1 MAVSFCVECGAR
13 LEEREAFGRLRLVC
27 PQCGH
32 VHFDDPK
39 VGVGVVAARDGQ
51 ILLTRRNHEPKLGEW
66 SFPAGFVDA
75 FEDVRAAA
83 AREALEETGIRVALG
98 PLLGVF
104 QEQGSRVV
112 FLAFA
117 AKAPDGEPVC
127 GDECLE
133 VRFFPADALPPLA
146 FGTDAAILAAWRAL
160 QHNADAEPAVSGE
173 LQQ

>member
-13 LEEREAFGRLRLVC
+13 LEEREAFGRPRPVC
-27 PQCGH
+27 PACGH

-39 VGVGVVAARDGQ
+39 VGVGVVAARGGQ

-75 FEDVRAAA
+75 GENVVEAA
-83 AREALEETGIRVALG
+83 AREALEETGVRVEVG

-104 QEQGSRVV
+104 QEQGSKVV

-117 AKAPDGEPVC
+117 APAADDEPVC
-127 GDECLE
+127 GDECLD
-133 VRFFPADALPPLA
+133 VRYFAPDELPPLA
-146 FGTDAAILAAWRAL
+146 FGTDGAILNAWKRHVAGETQAAV
-160 QHNADAEPAVSGE
+160 PAPSGAP
-173 LQQ
+173 